1 MPTPD
6 AEDHEVAQELTK
18 AILKV
23 ASNLEPRKTSISWFE
38 FEKHKFRNEGCITL
52 ELLNEFSEQYT
63 DFFTPA
69 DFLILMNDRL
79 IAAHLISH
87 DEYFMPFGIP
97 GD

>member
-38 FEKHKFRNEGCITL
+38 NEGCTS
-52 ELLNEFSEQYT
+52 SEMRVAL
-63 DFFTPA
+63 P
-69 DFLILMNDRL
+69 
-79 IAAHLISH
+79 
-87 DEYFMPFGIP
+87 
-97 GD
+97 